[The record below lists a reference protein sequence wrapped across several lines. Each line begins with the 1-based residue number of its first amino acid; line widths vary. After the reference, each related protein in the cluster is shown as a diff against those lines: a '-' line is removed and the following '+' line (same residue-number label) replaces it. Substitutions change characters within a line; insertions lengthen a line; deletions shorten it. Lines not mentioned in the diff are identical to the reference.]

1 MMALQSCLQTL
12 SNHLLY
18 FWMGA
23 AQWGEGAVAE
33 GVAGVVQLGV
43 VGRELVFLISDG
55 FWLGEEVLGGPAW
68 EVEGDRDKGSM
79 GEG

>member
-1 MMALQSCLQTL
+1 M
-12 SNHLLY
+12 
-18 FWMGA
+18 
-23 AQWGEGAVAE
+23 
-33 GVAGVVQLGV
+33 VQLGV